1 MRASSSFHQAACRAA
16 GHLLQR
22 FSQGFR
28 RYRPWHRKHE
38 MIDALEPRLLLAS
51 DDDIVIHRIT
61 GLLGVSTNGFFVP
74 FGPGNQTI
82 NAGDG
87 NDSISVEECDNR
99 VITINM
105 GTGTDSVFIAHGD
118 LDKLEGGTIVV
129 NNGDDSNTD
138 QVFIDDVDDAGND
151 EYDFSEPTA
160 GLTNLTKPAD
170 AFGAVRVGQLR
181 IHEVVACSRQNNT
194 INLDSTLSLNNTDQ
208 LLQIDVGESST
219 DTNTVNFD
227 GSVSSLGRLRV
238 NGQGGD
244 DTLNLTGD
252 VFTSSGTIEFFAA
265 GGNNLLNIDDTAAT
279 DTYTIAADSIT
290 MVDGAQTGTIDYNSA
305 DITLT
310 SESTTAASSFV
321 IQTPP
326 NPIANG
332 SDITIN
338 CGGGDDVI
346 NVGTGRLAPLFG
358 SFTLNGDSGA
368 DSIAFNDS
376 SEPANGVTYTLSGNH
391 FDTSLMSPASLSS
404 FSSFLLEA
412 GSGTSNITVGTGN
425 GFFSS
430 VQVVGNGGSD
440 NFDLT
445 PSVGYEITALG
456 GNPTVAGDDLDLIG
470 GGASR
475 GELNLTGTGQGDYTF
490 SNRNP
495 VHFAGM
501 ESFTQPAAAL
511 GAPDLAAADDKGR
524 SSTDNITNLTTLT
537 FGPSGGTSVFSVLVL
552 LYRDGVENATTTAPA
567 TGSWSI
573 DGTFPTGDA
582 TYAMTARFVDPT
594 TGLLSTP
601 SAALNVRVDTLVP
614 STPGIPNLATV
625 SDSGQFNNDNITNLT
640 TPTFTGT
647 VEGSAIVSL
656 RNSTTQIG
664 SNTAPAGGTV
674 SYSVS
679 PSPALSEG
687 IKSINVTQQ
696 DVAGNTSS
704 PSSAL
709 SVTIDTTPPGV
720 SSAPDLQA
728 ASDHGRLNNDNVT
741 NVNTPTFTVS
751 GPELIRLSEGATI
764 LADYAT
770 PPNVTSP
777 VLSDGSHD
785 ISARSVDVA
794 GNTSAQTVPLTV
806 TIDTA
811 VPAQPA
817 APDMTDATDSG
828 KLNNDNITKFTQPSF
843 SGTIEA
849 NARVS
854 LRVDGSS
861 VGTITP
867 AGTTYL
873 AAPISALSNGNRSI
887 TITQEDVAGNV
898 SIESPALVVTID
910 TIAPTLT
917 ATPVFN
923 YQTGHSILYSFS
935 ELMTQTFTTA
945 TAAVQDLGTLAFV
958 PNANKGVTFLNTD
971 VSLAFNPVL
980 ADGNYRAT
988 ITTALTDTAGNAFA
1002 GNTLDFYVLAGDA
1015 NRDRKVNFQ
1024 DLVILAQNYNT
1035 TGKTFGQGN
1044 FNYDAGGVVNF
1055 ADLVLFAQRYNTE
1068 LAPPPPPPAP
1078 PVQSLGKPALATVP
1092 AGIFSD
1098 TQIVRAKPVAA
1109 KPVAKPRRR

>member
-1 MRASSSFHQAACRAA
+1 
-16 GHLLQR
+16 
-22 FSQGFR
+22 
-28 RYRPWHRKHE
+28 

-74 FGPGNQTI
+74 FGPGDQTI

-105 GTGTDSVFIAHGD
+105 GTGTDSVFIGHGD

-181 IHEVVACSRQNNT
+181 IHELVTCSRQNNT

-219 DTNTVNFD
+219 DTNTINFS
-227 GSVSSLGRLRV
+227 GTVSGLGKLSVF
-238 NGQGGD
+238 GQGGP
-244 DTLNLTGD
+244 DTLNLSGD
-252 VFTSSGTIEFFAA
+252 TFSGSGTIEFF
-265 GGNNLLNIDDTAAT
+265 GLNGTDSLNIDDTAAT
-279 DTYTIAADSIT
+279 DTYTIGANSIT
-290 MVDGAQTGTIDYNSA
+290 MVDGSQTGTINYDA
-305 DITLT
+305 DNITLT
-310 SESTTAASSFV
+310 SESTTAASNFI

-326 NPIANG
+326 NPVAIGA
-332 SDITIN
+332 DITLN
-338 CGGGDDVI
+338 CGGGDDVVT
-346 NVGTGRLAPLFG
+346 VGTGRLSPLFG
-358 SFTLNGDSGA
+358 LLTLNGQTGSDA
-368 DSIAFNDS
+368 IVFNDS
-376 SEPANGVTYTLSGNH
+376 NETATPVTYSLSNNQFG
-391 FDTSLMSPASLSS
+391 TSLFSPAASLSS
-404 FSSFLLEA
+404 FNSFLLEA
-412 GSGTSNITVGTGN
+412 GSGASNITVGSGN
-425 GFFSS
+425 GSFSS
-430 VQVVGNGGSD
+430 VQVVGNAGND
-440 NFDLT
+440 TFNLT
-445 PSVGYEITALG
+445 PSVGYEITAIG
-456 GNPTVAGDDLDLIG
+456 GSNTATGDDLNLTG
-470 GGASR
+470 GGAAR
-475 GELNLTGTGQGDYTF
+475 GELNLTATGQGDYTF
-490 SNRNP
+490 SNRNA

-501 ESFTQPAAAL
+501 ESFTQPSAAMP
-511 GAPDLAAADDKGR
+511 APDLDSADDSGR
-524 SSTDNITNLTTLT
+524 SSTDNITNHTALT
-537 FGPSGGTSVFSVLVL
+537 FNGTGAPSGSTVS
-552 LYRDGVENATTTAPA
+552 LYRDGVLDTTATA
-567 TGSWSI
+567 AGGGAWTI
-573 DGTFPTGDA
+573 NTTFPAGDA
-582 TYAMTARFVDPT
+582 TFAMTARYQNTT

-601 SAALNVRVDTLVP
+601 SAALNVRVDTQVP
-614 STPGIPNLATV
+614 ATPGIPNLATV

-777 VLSDGSHD
+777 VLSDASHD

-828 KLNNDNITKFTQPSF
+828 KLNNDDITKFTQPSF

-958 PNANKGVTFLNTD
+958 PDANKGVTFLNTD

-1015 NRDRKVNFQ
+1015 NRDRKVNFA
-1024 DLVILAQNYNT
+1024 DLVILAQNYNA
-1035 TGKTFGQGN
+1035 TGKTFSQGN
-1044 FNYDAGGVVNF
+1044 FDYDPAGNVGF
-1055 ADLVLFAQRYNTE
+1055 SDLVLLAQRYGTT
-1068 LAPPPPPPAP
+1068 LAAPALSVPEATAPAAASVRDTSSSVKTLFSIQPVKHPAP
-1078 PVQSLGKPALATVP
+1078 
-1092 AGIFSD
+1092 
-1098 TQIVRAKPVAA
+1098 R
-1109 KPVAKPRRR
+1109 VAKPATRRR